1 MLGGPG
7 AIGPMEIGDEVMS
20 IWGVVAIAFVVL
32 VIALTWVATLWGR
45 YTRPEGDE
53 QEGHSDRERHSDGD
67 TLPKAA

>member
-7 AIGPMEIGDEVMS
+7 TIGPMEIGDAVMW

-32 VIALTWVATLWGR
+32 VIVLTWVATLWGR

-53 QEGHSDRERHSDGD
+53 REVHSDSD

>member
-7 AIGPMEIGDEVMS
+7 AIGPTEIGDEVMW

-32 VIALTWVATLWGR
+32 VIVLTWVATLWGR
-45 YTRPEGDE
+45 YTRSEGDADQRE
-53 QEGHSDRERHSDGD
+53 IHSDDD

>member
-45 YTRPEGDE
+45 YTRLEGDE
-53 QEGHSDRERHSDGD
+53 REGYSDRERHSDGD
-67 TLPKAA
+67 TVPKAA

>member
-20 IWGVVAIAFVVL
+20 NWGVVAIAFVVL

-45 YTRPEGDE
+45 YARPEGDE
-53 QEGHSDRERHSDGD
+53 QEGHSDRVGHSDGH

>member
-7 AIGPMEIGDEVMS
+7 AIGPTEIGDEVTW

-32 VIALTWVATLWGR
+32 VIVLTWVATLWGR
-45 YTRPEGDE
+45 YTRPEGE
-53 QEGHSDRERHSDGD
+53 EREDHSDGD

>member
-7 AIGPMEIGDEVMS
+7 AIGPTEIGDEVTW

-32 VIALTWVATLWGR
+32 VIALTWVATLFGR
-45 YTRPEGDE
+45 YTRREGDE
-53 QEGHSDRERHSDGD
+53 RDEREDHSDGD

>member
-32 VIALTWVATLWGR
+32 VIALTWVATLWGP
-45 YTRPEGDE
+45 YTRLEGDE
-53 QEGHSDRERHSDGD
+53 REGHSDRERHSDGD